1 MVNPEKKSGLDR
13 VSPHRR
19 GALLF
24 AEMRESLSMAM
35 NAITA
40 HLLRSALTLLGVL
53 IGVFS
58 IIVVMTAMRVLERN
72 VENNLAQLGSQ
83 TFAIQKYPQVQ
94 FGNSYDWLKFWRRPN
109 ITFKQGR
116 DVEERTTPTGAG
128 VQDLGNA
135 VEQGQ
140 AIAERATLASAVGVE
155 GNFFSGQ
162 ITTRYAKTA
171 PNVQLLGD
179 TPGSFPAHN
188 WLIDEGRLFDDSDVE
203 NERSVC
209 VLGSA
214 LAKTVFPFGSALG
227 QQVKINGIN
236 YAIVGVLAPKG
247 GSVGGNQDNF
257 AVIPLTTA
265 LHRYGLRWNGLSIM
279 VQARGSSVYADCEEQ
294 VRGIL
299 RDIRKVRPGDPDDFE
314 LFSNDSLIDQFK
326 TFTRAV
332 RIGVTVVSSIA
343 LLAAGVGIMN
353 IMLVSVTERTREIGV
368 RRAIG
373 AKRRNIMAQFILEAV
388 VLCEIG
394 GVIGVVLGILG
405 GNVLAWFMK
414 VPPAIPVDWIVLG
427 LVLCSIVGIVFGTY
441 PAWKAANLDP
451 IESLRYE

>member
-1 MVNPEKKSGLDR
+1 MTN
-13 VSPHRR
+13 RR
-19 GALLF
+19 LILLF
-24 AEMRESLSMAM
+24 GELRESVSMAF
-35 NAITA
+35 NAILA
-40 HLLRSALTLLGVL
+40 HKLRSALTLLGVL

-83 TFAIQKYPQVQ
+83 TFAIQKWPQVQ
-94 FGNSYDWLKFWRRPN
+94 FGNSSDWEKYWRRKN
-109 ITFKQGR
+109 ITFEQGR
-116 DVEERTTPTGAG
+116 DVEERATPNNAG
-128 VQDLGNA
+128 VQNLGDA
-135 VEQGQ
+135 LEQGQ
-140 AIAERATLASAVGVE
+140 AVAERATLAAAVGVE
-155 GNFFSGQ
+155 GTFWGGQ
-162 ITTRYAKTA
+162 ISTRYAKTA

-188 WLIDEGRLFDDSDVE
+188 WVIDEGRIFDDSDVD
-203 NERSVC
+203 NARSVC

-214 LAKTVFPFGSALG
+214 LAKTAYPFGSALG
-227 QQVKINGIN
+227 QQLKINGIN

-265 LHRYGLRWNGLSIM
+265 LHRYGLRWNGLSIL
-279 VQARGSSVYADCEEQ
+279 VQARNSAVYADCEEQ

-299 RDIRKVRPGDPDDFE
+299 RDARKVRPGDPDDFE
-314 LFSNDSLIDQFK
+314 LYSNDSLIDQFK

-388 VLCEIG
+388 VLCEVG
-394 GVIGVVLGILG
+394 GVIGVVFGILG
-405 GNVLAWFMK
+405 GNILAWFMK
-414 VPPAIPVDWIVLG
+414 VPPAVPVDWIVLG
-427 LVLCSIVGIVFGTY
+427 LVLCSVVGIVFGTY